1 MHAVTHCIDITC
13 IMKQWTPPWI
23 SLRFSVARQCGCV
36 GKHRPSHVRC
46 DLWPFPAAPIPVTRA
61 EGCNPCSLTML
72 RRSRWLSDSGLWFPI
87 ATTGLWVW
95 FLYTCHRHRRCTYS
109 CARVM
114 TVQNQSW
121 PLEHTRFVPRL
132 NPLCPIPRN
141 CNIWWPFPLFVPV
154 PRFPSQFCFRSRF
167 RVFQLPISYIAVQKP
182 SVNGCR
188 RYSLCVEQRKDWCW
202 IFIIC

>member
-61 EGCNPCSLTML
+61 GVCNPSSLIGL

-121 PLEHTRFVPRL
+121 PLEHTRFVPL
-132 NPLCPIPRN
+132 TLCVHYQGTAIFDDLFLFSF
-141 CNIWWPFPLFVPV
+141 PFPGSRHSSVSVHVFV
-154 PRFPSQFCFRSRF
+154 FSSCPSH
-167 RVFQLPISYIAVQKP
+167 I
-182 SVNGCR
+182 
-188 RYSLCVEQRKDWCW
+188 
-202 IFIIC
+202 